1 MHCMG
6 YRTANK
12 SYCRCGHLIN
22 DMQLRVALAN
32 DDLVVKDLGD
42 AESRKVQ
49 QPLPIRRTFKPIVA
63 VALLATPPV
72 RATSV
77 INVEVHHISHLVA
90 VVAKAVRNATSHC
103 DCSFRASW
111 AVE

>member
-49 QPLPIRRTFKPIVA
+49 QPLPLRRTFKPNV
-63 VALLATPPV
+63 VALIATPTV

-77 INVEVHHISHLVA
+77 INVEVHDISHLVA
-90 VVAKAVRNATSHC
+90 VVDKEVGKATSHC
-103 DCSFRASW
+103 Y
-111 AVE
+111 